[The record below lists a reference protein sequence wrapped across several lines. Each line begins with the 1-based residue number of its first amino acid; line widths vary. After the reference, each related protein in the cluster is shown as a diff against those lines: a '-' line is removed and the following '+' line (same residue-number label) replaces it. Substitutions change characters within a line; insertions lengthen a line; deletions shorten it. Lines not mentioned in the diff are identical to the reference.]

1 MKQILP
7 AFAAILFLIACN
19 NSSKENKASTSVQ
32 IDSGSMAAKPAE
44 SNIVYTPAMVA
55 NKKDFSCGMPV
66 TAGISDTV
74 HYKGKAYGFCS
85 KECKDDFLKTPE
97 KYLAENK

>member
-1 MKQILP
+1 MKIIFP
-7 AFAAILFLIACN
+7 ALIAILFLMACN
-19 NSSKENKASTSVQ
+19 NSSKESNAQLPLQKDSNSMSSAPAENKA
-32 IDSGSMAAKPAE
+32 I
-44 SNIVYTPAMVA
+44 YTPAMVD

-66 TAGISDTV
+66 TAGISDTC
-74 HYKGKAYGFCS
+74 HYKKKVYGFCS